1 MNNKLYRLLLAIL
14 ILGSILF
21 IQSCKTKRAI
31 IRKPLKEEGEV
42 FLLNK
47 MDGSELRFDF
57 FNARIAISLIS
68 DKKSKSDFRGQIRIQ
83 KDSMIWLSLSPA
95 LGIEVARLMI
105 SKDSIWFI
113 NRIDKTYFKGD
124 YDFINSFFQT
134 TIDFDIL
141 QALLMGNDMTDYEDD
156 NFRASIDA
164 MEYRLS
170 AANRVKKKRQLRHQD
185 DRPNILIQNIW
196 LNPDNFKIT
205 KVNLKEV
212 GQENKQLE
220 IRYSQFTSIQNQ
232 LVPADLDMQ
241 LQADKKLRINL
252 RFSGIEIDQPL
263 SFPFKVPSKYSK
275 MR

>member
-1 MNNKLYRLLLAIL
+1 MNNKHFRFFWGLLLLA
-14 ILGSILF
+14 SIVF
-21 IQSCKTKRAI
+21 VQGCKTKRAI
-31 IRKPLKEEGEV
+31 IKKPLKEEGEA
-42 FLLNK
+42 FLLQK
-47 MDGSELRFDF
+47 MSESELNFNF
-57 FNARIAISLIS
+57 FSARCAISVVS

-83 KDSMIWLSLSPA
+83 KDSIIWLSLSPA

-105 SKDSIWFI
+105 SQDSIWFI

-141 QALLMGNDMTDYEDD
+141 QALLVGNDMTYYEDD
-156 NFRASIDA
+156 SFRAAIDA
-164 MEYRLS
+164 MEYRLG
-170 AANRVKKKRQLRHQD
+170 AAKRSKKKKQLLLED
-185 DRPNILIQNIW
+185 SPNILIQNIW

-205 KVNLKEV
+205 KVNLKEF

-220 IRYSQFTSIQNQ
+220 MRYSHFSAVKNQ
-232 LVPADLDMQ
+232 LVPTELDML
-241 LQADKKLRINL
+241 LQAEKKIRIGL
-252 RFSGIEIDQPL
+252 HFSNIELDEPL

>member
-1 MNNKLYRLLLAIL
+1 MNNKHFRLFLGLLLLA
-14 ILGSILF
+14 SIVF
-21 IQSCKTKRAI
+21 VQGCKTKRSI
-31 IRKPLKEEGEV
+31 IRKPLKEEGEA
-42 FLLNK
+42 FLLQK
-47 MDGSELRFDF
+47 MSESELNFDF
-57 FNARIAISLIS
+57 FNARCTISVVS

-83 KDSMIWLSLSPA
+83 KDSVIWLSLSPA

-105 SKDSIWFI
+105 SQDSIWFI

-141 QALLMGNDMTDYEDD
+141 QALLVGNDMTYYEDES
-156 NFRASIDA
+156 FRAAIDA
-164 MEYRLS
+164 MEYRLG
-170 AANRVKKKRQLRHQD
+170 AAKRSKKKKQLLLED
-185 DRPNILIQNIW
+185 SPNILIQNIW

-205 KVNLKEV
+205 KVNLKEF

-220 IRYSQFTSIQNQ
+220 MRYSHFSAVKNQ
-232 LVPADLDMQ
+232 LVPTELDML
-241 LQADKKLRINL
+241 LQSDKKIRIGL
-252 RFSGIEIDQPL
+252 HFSNIELDEPL

>member
-1 MNNKLYRLLLAIL
+1 MNNKHFRLFLGLLLLA
-14 ILGSILF
+14 SIVF
-21 IQSCKTKRAI
+21 VQGCKTKRSI
-31 IRKPLKEEGEV
+31 IRKPLKEEGEA
-42 FLLNK
+42 FLLQK
-47 MDGSELRFDF
+47 MSESELNFDF
-57 FNARIAISLIS
+57 FNARCTISVVS

-83 KDSMIWLSLSPA
+83 KDSVIWLSLSPA

-105 SKDSIWFI
+105 SQDSIWFI

-141 QALLMGNDMTDYEDD
+141 QALLVGNDMTYYEDES
-156 NFRASIDA
+156 FRAAIDA
-164 MEYRLS
+164 MEYRLG
-170 AANRVKKKRQLRHQD
+170 AAKRSKKKKQLLLED
-185 DRPNILIQNIW
+185 SPNILIQNIW

-205 KVNLKEV
+205 KVNLKEF

-220 IRYSQFTSIQNQ
+220 MRYSHFSAVKNQ
-232 LVPADLDMQ
+232 LVPTELDML
-241 LQADKKLRINL
+241 LQADKKIRIGL
-252 RFSGIEIDQPL
+252 HFSNIELDEPL

>member
-1 MNNKLYRLLLAIL
+1 MNSKFFRLFLGLFL
-14 ILGSILF
+14 LGSIVF
-21 IQSCKTKRAI
+21 VQSCKTKRAI
-31 IRKPLKEEGEV
+31 IRKPLKEEGEA

-47 MDGSELRFDF
+47 MSESELNFNF
-57 FNARIAISLIS
+57 FSARCAITVIS

-83 KDSMIWLSLSPA
+83 KDSVIWLSLSPA

-105 SKDSIWFI
+105 SQDSIWFI

-141 QALLMGNDMTDYEDD
+141 QALLVGNDMLYYEDD
-156 NFRASIDA
+156 NFRAAIDA
-164 MEYRLS
+164 MEYRLG
-170 AANRVKKKRQLRHQD
+170 AAKRSKKKKELMLQD
-185 DRPNILIQNIW
+185 SPNILIQNIW

-205 KVNLKEV
+205 KVNLKEF

-220 IRYSQFTSIQNQ
+220 MRYSHFSAVQNQ
-232 LVPADLDMQ
+232 LVPTELDML
-241 LQADKKLRINL
+241 LQADKKLKVSL
-252 RFSGIEIDQPL
+252 RFSSIEIDESL